1 MFAVQADGSEITTIE
16 GLAKDGQ
23 LHPLQEGFWQEHGL
37 QCGYCTPGMIMSAV
51 NLLNETPNPTEQQIR
66 EGISGNFCRCTGY
79 QHIVNAIQSA
89 CGREEI
95 AMATTPVLPKL
106 VGERVKRREDPR
118 LIQGRGTYVDDI
130 KIAGMQHLAFKRC
143 DVAHGRI
150 RSIDVS
156 AAEAMDG
163 VEAVFTGAQ
172 IAELLAPMPIATPF
186 PSPPHRAVAVDVVR
200 YAGEP
205 VAVVVASNRYTA
217 RDAADAIVV
226 DIDPLPAVVDP
237 ELAMTGQPT
246 VIHPDFPNNLAVA
259 LVPSGTGVT
268 PDGKVDDSAIDK
280 AFAQAEVVVSQRM
293 MNQRLV
299 PNAIEPRGVVAHF
312 EPGKGSMT
320 IWSSTQ
326 NPHILR
332 SMIAAM
338 TGLGQDQVRAI
349 APEVGG
355 GFGAKINIYAEEYV
369 TAAISKR
376 LGIPVKWIEDRSE
389 AFVATTHGRDIIG
402 YVDIAATRSGK
413 VLGLKMRLIADIGAY
428 NMLLTA
434 AIPTLTM
441 LMANGTYA
449 IPAIRTTL
457 TEVFT
462 NKTPTD
468 AYRGAGRP
476 EATYFV
482 ERAMDMLARELK
494 MDPGELRRRNFIPP
508 DQFPYATQMGAV
520 YDSGD
525 YPKALDLALKA
536 SNWKALV
543 AERDA
548 ARKDGR
554 LVGLGLAMYVEV
566 CGLGPSSSLPTGG
579 WEHSQVTIE
588 RDGRISATTGA
599 SPHGQGNETTFA
611 QMLADQFSVPIEH
624 ITIHHGDTGVV
635 KQGIGTFG
643 SRSQAVGGAALH
655 LAGGKVKAKMAK
667 FAAALLEA
675 HEDDIV
681 FENGRIG
688 VKGSPASAKSFAE
701 VAGYAYVPV
710 PLPPG
715 LEPGLSE
722 EAFFE
727 PANNTYP
734 FGCVIT
740 MLEIDRET
748 GEPTLLK
755 LVAVDDAGH
764 LINPLIVEGQ
774 IHGGLAQGIGQ
785 AMVEEAVYNDDGQLL
800 TGSFMDY
807 ALPRATDFPRFELH
821 ATVTPTPVNPLGA
834 KGVGEA
840 GTLGSTPS
848 IVNAAVDALAEFGVT
863 HIDMML
869 RPEKLWRIIHGG
881 QA

>member
-1 MFAVQADGSEITTIE
+1 MAV
-16 GLAKDGQ
+16 
-23 LHPLQEGFWQEHGL
+23 
-37 QCGYCTPGMIMSAV
+37 
-51 NLLNETPNPTEQQIR
+51 
-66 EGISGNFCRCTGY
+66 
-79 QHIVNAIQSA
+79 
-89 CGREEI
+89 
-95 AMATTPVLPKL
+95 TPVLPKL
-106 VGERVKRREDPR
+106 VGARVKRREDPR

-130 KIAGMQHLAFKRC
+130 ALVGMLHMAFKRS

-150 RSIDVS
+150 RSIDTS

-163 VEAVFTGAQ
+163 VEAVFTGKQ
-172 IAELLAPMPIATPF
+172 IAEILDPMPIGTPF
-186 PSPPHRAVAVDVVR
+186 PSPEHRAVAVDTVR
-200 YAGEP
+200 YGGEP
-205 VAVVVASNRYTA
+205 VAVVVASDRYVA
-217 RDAADAIVV
+217 RDAADAIAVTY
-226 DIDPLPAVVDP
+226 DTLPAVVDL
-237 ELAMTGQPT
+237 EQAMTGKPA

-259 LVPSGTGVT
+259 LVPSGTGVSAS
-268 PDGKVDDSAIDK
+268 GEVDDTAVNE
-280 AFAQAEVVVSQRM
+280 AFAKAEVVISQRM
-293 MNQRLV
+293 MNQRLA
-299 PNAIEPRGVVAHF
+299 PSAMEPRGVVAQF
-312 EPGKGSMT
+312 EPGKGTMT

-332 SMIAAM
+332 TMIAAL

-355 GFGAKINIYAEEYV
+355 GFGAKINIYGEEYV
-369 TAAISKR
+369 AAAVAKK
-376 LGIPVKWIEDRSE
+376 LGISVKWVEDRSE
-389 AFVATTHGRDIIG
+389 AFVATTHGRDILA
-402 YVDIAATRSGK
+402 YVDLAAKRDGT
-413 VLGLKMRLIADIGAY
+413 VLGLKIRLIADIGAY

-441 LMANGTYA
+441 MMANATYK

-494 MDPGELRRRNFIPP
+494 MDPAELRRKNFIQPSE
-508 DQFPYATQMGAV
+508 FPFTTQMGAI

-525 YPKALDLALKA
+525 YEKALDAALKA
-536 SNWKALV
+536 CDWEGLKK
-543 AERDA
+543 ERDA
-548 ARKDGR
+548 ARKQGR
-554 LVGLGLAMYVEV
+554 LVGLGLSMYVEV

-599 SPHGQGNETTFA
+599 SPHGQGNETTFG
-611 QMLADQFSVPIEH
+611 QMLADQFGVPIEH
-624 ITIHHGDTGVV
+624 ITILHGDTGVV

-643 SRSQAVGGAALH
+643 SRSQAVGGTALM
-655 LAGGKVKAKMAK
+655 LAGSKVRAKMAK

-675 HEDDIV
+675 HEDDLV
-681 FENGRIG
+681 FENGTIA
-688 VKGSPASAKSFAE
+688 VKGSPAQGKSFAS
-701 VAGYAYVPV
+701 VAAFAYVPV
-710 PLPPG
+710 PLPEG
-715 LEPGLSE
+715 LDPGLSD

-727 PANNTYP
+727 PTNNTYP
-734 FGCVIT
+734 FGCHIS
-740 MLEIDRET
+740 MLEIDRQT

-755 LVAVDDAGH
+755 LVAVDDAGN

-785 AMVEEAVYNDDGQLL
+785 AMVEEVVYNEDGQLI

-807 ALPRATDFPRFELH
+807 AIPRAIDFPTFELT
-821 ATVTPTPVNPLGA
+821 ATVTPTPSNPLGA

-840 GTLGSTPS
+840 GTLGSTPC
-848 IVNAAVDALAEFGVT
+848 IVAAAVDALSEFGVK
-863 HIDMML
+863 HVDMML
-869 RPEKLWRIIHGG
+869 RPEKLWRIIQGG
-881 QA
+881 QS

>member
-1 MFAVQADGSEITTIE
+1 M
-16 GLAKDGQ
+16 
-23 LHPLQEGFWQEHGL
+23 P
-37 QCGYCTPGMIMSAV
+37 P
-51 NLLNETPNPTEQQIR
+51 
-66 EGISGNFCRCTGY
+66 
-79 QHIVNAIQSA
+79 
-89 CGREEI
+89 
-95 AMATTPVLPKL
+95 TPVLPKL
-106 VGERVKRREDPR
+106 VGQRVKRREDPR
-118 LIQGRGTYVDDI
+118 LIQGRGTYVDDV
-130 KIAGMQHLAFKRC
+130 KIAGMQHIAFKRS

-150 RSIDVS
+150 VSIDTS
-156 AAEAMDG
+156 AAQAMDG

-172 IAELLAPMPIATPF
+172 IAELLPPMPIGTPF
-186 PSPPHRAVAVDVVR
+186 PSPDHRAVAVDVVR

-205 VAVVVASNRYTA
+205 VAVVVAADRYVA

-226 DIDPLPAVVDP
+226 SYDVLPAVVDP
-237 ELAMTGQPT
+237 EVAMTGKPA
-246 VIHPDFPNNLAVA
+246 VIHAAFPNNLAVP

-268 PDGKVDDSAIDK
+268 PGGKVDDSAIDR
-280 AFAQAEVVVSQRM
+280 AFAQAEVVISQRM
-293 MNQRLV
+293 VNQRLV
-299 PNAIEPRGVVAHF
+299 PNAMEPRGVVAHF
-312 EPGKGSMT
+312 EPGKGTMT

-332 SMIAAM
+332 TMIAAL
-338 TGLGQDQVRAI
+338 TGMGQDQVRAI

-355 GFGAKINIYAEEYV
+355 GFGAKINIYGEEYV
-369 TAAISKR
+369 CAAVSKR

-402 YVDIAATRSGK
+402 YVDLAAKRDGT

-441 LMANGTYA
+441 LMANATYD

-494 MDPGELRRRNFIPP
+494 MDPADVRRKNFIPSNK
-508 DQFPYATQMGAV
+508 FPFQTQMGAV

-525 YPKALDLALKA
+525 YAKALDAALQKSGWSDLKKQCA
-536 SNWKALV
+536 
-543 AERDA
+543 A
-548 ARKDGR
+548 ARAQGR
-554 LVGLGLAMYVEV
+554 LVGLGLSMYVEV
-566 CGLGPSSSLPTGG
+566 CGIGPSATLPTGG
-579 WEHSQVTIE
+579 WEHSQVTVE

-611 QMLADQFSVPIEH
+611 QMLADQFAVPIEH
-624 ITIHHGDTGVV
+624 VTILHGDTAVV

-655 LAGGKVKAKMAK
+655 MAGTKVKAKMAK

-675 HEDDIV
+675 HEDDLV
-681 FENGRIG
+681 FENGMIS
-688 VKGSPASAKSFAE
+688 VKGAPARGKSFAD
-701 VAGYAYVPV
+701 VAGFAYIPV
-710 PLPPG
+710 PLPQG

-727 PANNTYP
+727 PSNNTYP
-734 FGCVIT
+734 FGCHIS

-748 GEPTLLK
+748 GEPKLLK
-755 LVAVDDAGH
+755 LVAVDDAGN

-785 AMVEEAVYNDDGQLL
+785 AMIEEAVYNSDGQLV

-807 ALPRATDFPRFELH
+807 ALPRAIDFPRFELH
-821 ATVTPTPVNPLGA
+821 STVTPTPVNPLGA

-840 GTLGSTPS
+840 GTLGSTPC
-848 IVNAAVDALAEFGVT
+848 IVSAAVDALSEFGVK

-869 RPEKLWRIIHGG
+869 RPEKLWRIIHGPRQGSGQGG

>member
-1 MFAVQADGSEITTIE
+1 
-16 GLAKDGQ
+16 
-23 LHPLQEGFWQEHGL
+23 
-37 QCGYCTPGMIMSAV
+37 
-51 NLLNETPNPTEQQIR
+51 
-66 EGISGNFCRCTGY
+66 
-79 QHIVNAIQSA
+79 
-89 CGREEI
+89 
-95 AMATTPVLPKL
+95 MATTPVLPKL

-130 KIAGMQHLAFKRC
+130 KVVGMQHLAFKRS
-143 DVAHGRI
+143 DIAHGRI
-150 RSIDVS
+150 RSIDVT
-156 AAEAMDG
+156 AALAMDG
-163 VEAVFTGAQ
+163 VEAVFTGAE
-172 IAELLAPMPIATPF
+172 IAEMLGPMPIGTPF
-186 PSPPHRAVAVDVVR
+186 PSPPHRAVATDVVR

-226 DIDPLPAVVDP
+226 DIDPLPAVIDL
-237 ELAMTGQPT
+237 EKAMTGQPV
-246 VIHPDFPNNLAVA
+246 VIHPDFANNLAVP
-259 LVPSGTGVT
+259 LVPSGTGVS
-268 PDGKVDDSAIDK
+268 PDGKVDDTAIDQ
-280 AFAQAEVVVSQRM
+280 AFAAAEVVISQRM
-293 MNQRLV
+293 VNQRLV
-299 PNAIEPRGVVAHF
+299 PNAMEPRGVVAHF

-332 SMIAAM
+332 TMIAAM

-355 GFGAKINIYAEEYV
+355 GFGAKINIYGEEYV
-369 TAAISKR
+369 AAVVTKR
-376 LGIPVKWIEDRSE
+376 LGVPVKWVEDRSE
-389 AFVATTHGRDIIG
+389 AFVATTHGRDILG
-402 YVDIAATRSGK
+402 YIDIAANRDGK
-413 VLGLKMRLIADIGAY
+413 VLGLKMRLVADIGAY

-441 LMANGTYA
+441 LMANGTYD

-494 MDPGELRRRNFIPP
+494 MDPAELRRRNFIPK
-508 DQFPYATQMGAV
+508 DKFPFATQMGAV

-525 YPKALDLALKA
+525 YDKALDAALKA
-536 SNWKALV
+536 CNWTALV

-548 ARKDGR
+548 ARKEGR

-566 CGLGPSSSLPTGG
+566 CGIGPSSSLPTGG

-611 QMLADQFSVPIEH
+611 QMLADQFSVPLEH
-624 ITIHHGDTGVV
+624 ITILHGDTGVV

-643 SRSQAVGGAALH
+643 SRSQAVGGTALH

-681 FENGRIG
+681 FENGRVG
-688 VKGSPASAKSFAE
+688 VKGAPASSKAFAE
-701 VAGYAYVPV
+701 IAGYAYVPV

-715 LEPGLSE
+715 LEPGLSD

-734 FGCVIT
+734 FGCHIS

-755 LVAVDDAGH
+755 LVAVDDAGN

-774 IHGGLAQGIGQ
+774 IHGGLAQGVGQ
-785 AMVEEAVYNDDGQLL
+785 AMIEEAVYSDEGQLL

-807 ALPRATDFPRFELH
+807 AMPRATDFPRFEMVS
-821 ATVTPTPVNPLGA
+821 TVTPTPVNPLGA

-840 GTLGSTPS
+840 GTLGSTPC
-848 IVNAAVDALAEFGVT
+848 IVNAAVDALSDFGVK
-863 HIDMML
+863 HVDMML
-869 RPEKLWRIIHGG
+869 RPEKLWRLIHGG

>member
-1 MFAVQADGSEITTIE
+1 
-16 GLAKDGQ
+16 
-23 LHPLQEGFWQEHGL
+23 
-37 QCGYCTPGMIMSAV
+37 
-51 NLLNETPNPTEQQIR
+51 
-66 EGISGNFCRCTGY
+66 
-79 QHIVNAIQSA
+79 
-89 CGREEI
+89 
-95 AMATTPVLPKL
+95 
-106 VGERVKRREDPR
+106 
-118 LIQGRGTYVDDI
+118 
-130 KIAGMQHLAFKRC
+130 
-143 DVAHGRI
+143 
-150 RSIDVS
+150 
-156 AAEAMDG
+156 
-163 VEAVFTGAQ
+163 
-172 IAELLAPMPIATPF
+172 
-186 PSPPHRAVAVDVVR
+186 
-200 YAGEP
+200 
-205 VAVVVASNRYTA
+205 
-217 RDAADAIVV
+217 
-226 DIDPLPAVVDP
+226 
-237 ELAMTGQPT
+237 MTGKPT

-259 LVPSGTGVT
+259 LVPSGTGVGA
-268 PDGKVDDSAIDK
+268 DGTVDDTAIDQ
-280 AFAQAEVVVSQRM
+280 AFAAAEVVISQRM

-299 PNAIEPRGVVAHF
+299 PNAMEPRGVVAHF

-332 SMIAAM
+332 TMIAAL

-355 GFGAKINIYAEEYV
+355 GFGAKINIYGEEYV
-369 TAAISKR
+369 AAAVSKA
-376 LGIPVKWIEDRSE
+376 LGLPVKWIEDRSE

-402 YVDIAATRSGK
+402 YVDVAARRDGK
-413 VLGLKMRLIADIGAY
+413 VLGLKLRLIADVGAY

-441 LMANGTYA
+441 LMANGTYD

-494 MDPGELRRRNFIPP
+494 MDPAELRRRNFIGA
-508 DQFPYATQMGAV
+508 DKFPYQTQMGAV

-525 YPKALDLALKA
+525 YLKALDRALEV
-536 SNWKALV
+536 SNWSGLI

-566 CGLGPSSSLPTGG
+566 CGIGPSSSLPTGG

-611 QMLADQFSVPIEH
+611 QMLGDQFGVPIEH
-624 ITIHHGDTGVV
+624 ITIHHGDTGIV

-643 SRSQAVGGAALH
+643 SRSQAVGGTALH

-688 VKGSPASAKSFAE
+688 VKGAPASAKSFAE
-701 VAGYAYVPV
+701 VAAYAYVPV

-715 LEPGLSE
+715 LDPGLSE

-734 FGCVIT
+734 FGCHIT

-748 GEPTLLK
+748 GEPRLLK
-755 LVAVDDAGH
+755 LFAVDDAGH

-785 AMVEEAVYNDDGQLL
+785 AMIEEAVYNDDGQLM

-807 ALPRATDFPRFELH
+807 AMPRATDFPRFEMH

-848 IVNAAVDALAEFGVT
+848 IVNAAVDALAGFGVT

>member
-1 MFAVQADGSEITTIE
+1 MAVA
-16 GLAKDGQ
+16 
-23 LHPLQEGFWQEHGL
+23 
-37 QCGYCTPGMIMSAV
+37 
-51 NLLNETPNPTEQQIR
+51 
-66 EGISGNFCRCTGY
+66 
-79 QHIVNAIQSA
+79 
-89 CGREEI
+89 
-95 AMATTPVLPKL
+95 TPVLPKL

-130 KIAGMQHLAFKRC
+130 KITGMRHMAFKRS
-143 DVAHGRI
+143 DIAHGKI
-150 RSIDVS
+150 TSVDTK
-156 AAEAMDG
+156 AAAAMDG
-163 VEAVFTGAQ
+163 VEAVYTGAD
-172 IAELLAPMPIATPF
+172 IAKILAPMPIGTPF
-186 PSPPHRAVAVDVVR
+186 PSPPHHAVAVDTVR
-200 YAGEP
+200 YAGEA
-205 VAVVVASNRYTA
+205 VAVVVASDRYVA

-226 DIDPLPAVVDP
+226 TYDPLPVVVDP
-237 ELAMTGQPT
+237 ELAMTGKPT

-259 LVPSGTGVT
+259 LVPSGTGVA
-268 PDGKVDDSAIDK
+268 PDFSVIDNTAVDK
-280 AFAQAEVVVSQRM
+280 AFADAEVVISQRM
-293 MNQRLV
+293 MNHRLV
-299 PNAIEPRGVVAHF
+299 PNAMEPRGVIAHW
-312 EPGKGSMT
+312 EPGKEAMT

-326 NPHILR
+326 NPHILKT
-332 SMIAAM
+332 MIAAM
-338 TGLGQDQVRAI
+338 NGLGQHQVRAI

-369 TAAISKR
+369 ASVVSKK
-376 LGIPVKWIEDRSE
+376 LGLPIKWIEDRSE

-402 YVDIAATRSGK
+402 YIDVAAKRDGK

-441 LMANGTYA
+441 LMANGTYD

-476 EATYFV
+476 EATYFL
-482 ERAMDMLARELK
+482 ERAMDMLAVELK
-494 MDPGELRRRNFIPP
+494 MDPAELRRKNFIPANK
-508 DQFPYATQMGAV
+508 FPYQTQMGAV
-520 YDSGD
+520 YDSGN
-525 YPKALDLALKA
+525 YEKAMDAALKA
-536 SNWKALV
+536 ANWKGLI
-543 AERDA
+543 AERDK
-548 ARKDGR
+548 ARKEGR
-554 LVGLGLAMYVEV
+554 LVGLGLSMYVEV

-579 WEHSQVTIE
+579 WEHGQVTVE
-588 RDGRISATTGA
+588 RDGRITATTGA

-611 QMLADQFSVPIEH
+611 QMLADQFGIPIDH
-624 ITIHHGDTGVV
+624 ITILHGDTGTV

-643 SRSQAVGGAALH
+643 SRSQAVAGTALH
-655 LAGGKVKAKMAK
+655 LAGGKVKQKMAQ
-667 FAAALLEA
+667 FAAAMLEA
-675 HEDDIV
+675 NADDIV
-681 FENGRIG
+681 FENGTVG
-688 VKGSPASAKSFAE
+688 VKGSPASAKPFAA

-715 LEPGLSE
+715 LEPGLSD

-734 FGCVIT
+734 FGCHIS

-755 LVAVDDAGH
+755 MVAVDDAGN

-785 AMVEEAVYNDDGQLL
+785 AMIEEAVYNEDGQLM

-807 ALPRATDFPRFELH
+807 AMPRAIDFPRFELS
-821 ATVTPTPVNPLGA
+821 ATVTPTPSNPLGA

-848 IVNAAVDALAEFGVT
+848 IVSAAVDALSPLGVK

-869 RPEKLWRIIHGG
+869 RPEKLWKLIQGG
-881 QA
+881 RS

>member
-1 MFAVQADGSEITTIE
+1 MPAS
-16 GLAKDGQ
+16 
-23 LHPLQEGFWQEHGL
+23 
-37 QCGYCTPGMIMSAV
+37 
-51 NLLNETPNPTEQQIR
+51 
-66 EGISGNFCRCTGY
+66 
-79 QHIVNAIQSA
+79 
-89 CGREEI
+89 
-95 AMATTPVLPKL
+95 PVLPKL

-118 LIQGRGTYVDDI
+118 LIQGRGTYVDDV
-130 KIAGMQHLAFKRC
+130 KLVGMRHLAFKRS
-143 DVAHGRI
+143 DVAHGHI
-150 RSIDVS
+150 RSVDTS
-156 AAEAMDG
+156 AAEAMNG
-163 VEAVFTGAQ
+163 VEAVFTGAR
-172 IAELLAPMPIATPF
+172 IAELLGPMPIGTPF
-186 PSPPHRAVAVDVVR
+186 PSPPHRAVAADVVR

-205 VAVVVASNRYTA
+205 VAVVVASDRYTA

-226 DIDPLPAVVDP
+226 DIEPLPVVVDP
-237 ELAMTGQPT
+237 ERAMQGQPT
-246 VIHPDFPNNLAVA
+246 VIHADFPNNLAVA
-259 LVPSGTGVT
+259 LVPSGTGVGA
-268 PDGKVDDSAIDK
+268 DGSVDDTAIDK
-280 AFAQAEVVVSQRM
+280 AFANAEVRISQRM

-299 PNAIEPRGVVAHF
+299 PNAMEPRGVVAHF
-312 EPGKGSMT
+312 EPGKGTMT

-332 SMIAAM
+332 TMIAAM

-355 GFGAKINIYAEEYV
+355 GFGAKINIYGEEYV
-369 TAAISKR
+369 AAVVSKE
-376 LGIPVKWIEDRSE
+376 LGVPVKWVEDRSE

-402 YVDIAATRSGK
+402 YVDVAATRDGK
-413 VLGLKMRLIADIGAY
+413 VLGLKLRLIADIGAY

-434 AIPTLTM
+434 AVPTLTM
-441 LMANGTYA
+441 LMANGTYD

-482 ERAMDMLARELK
+482 ERAMDMLARELN
-494 MDPGELRRRNFIPP
+494 MDPAELRRRNLIAA
-508 DQFPYATQMGAV
+508 DKFPYQTQMGAV

-525 YPKALDLALKA
+525 YLKALERALEA
-536 SNWKALV
+536 ANWNGLI

-548 ARKDGR
+548 ARQEGR
-554 LVGLGLAMYVEV
+554 LVGIGLAMYVEV

-611 QMLADQFSVPIEH
+611 QMLGDQFGVPIDH
-624 ITIHHGDTGVV
+624 ITIHHGDTGIV

-643 SRSQAVGGAALH
+643 SRSQAVGGTALH

-675 HEDDIV
+675 HEDDLV
-681 FENGRIG
+681 FENGQIG
-688 VKGSPASAKSFAE
+688 VKGAPASARSFAE

-715 LEPGLSE
+715 LDPGLSE

-734 FGCVIT
+734 FGCHIT
-740 MLEIDRET
+740 MLEIDRDT
-748 GEPTLLK
+748 GEPRLLK
-755 LVAVDDAGH
+755 VVAVDDAGH
-764 LINPLIVEGQ
+764 LINPMIVEGQ

-785 AMVEEAVYNDDGQLL
+785 AMVEEAVYSENGQLL

-840 GTLGSTPS
+840 GTLGATPS

-881 QA
+881 HQ

>member
-1 MFAVQADGSEITTIE
+1 MPS
-16 GLAKDGQ
+16 
-23 LHPLQEGFWQEHGL
+23 
-37 QCGYCTPGMIMSAV
+37 
-51 NLLNETPNPTEQQIR
+51 
-66 EGISGNFCRCTGY
+66 
-79 QHIVNAIQSA
+79 
-89 CGREEI
+89 
-95 AMATTPVLPKL
+95 PVLPKL
-106 VGERVKRREDPR
+106 VGQRVKRREDPR
-118 LIQGRGTYVDDI
+118 LIQGRATYVDDI
-130 KIAGMQHLAFKRC
+130 KIAGMQHLAFKRS
-143 DVAHGRI
+143 DIAHGRI
-150 RSIDVS
+150 RSIDTS
-156 AAEAMDG
+156 AALAMDG
-163 VEAVFTGAQ
+163 VEAIYTGAQ
-172 IAELLAPMPIATPF
+172 IAELVPPMPVGTPW
-186 PSPPHRAVAVDVVR
+186 PAPEHRALAVDTVR

-205 VAVVVASNRYTA
+205 VAVVVARDRYVA

-226 DIDPLPAVVDP
+226 SYDPLPVVVDP

-246 VIHPDFPNNLAVA
+246 VIYPGFANNLALA
-259 LVPSGTGVT
+259 GVPGGTGVSGNT
-268 PDGKVDDSAIDK
+268 VDNSAIDK
-280 AFAQAEVVVSQRM
+280 AFAQADVVISQRM
-293 MNQRLV
+293 VNHRLV

-312 EPGKGSMT
+312 EPGKGTMT

-326 NPHILR
+326 NPHVLR
-332 SMIAAM
+332 SIIAAM
-338 TGLGQDQVRAI
+338 NGLGQDQVRAI

-355 GFGAKINIYAEEYV
+355 GFGAKINVYGEDFVA
-369 TAAISKR
+369 AAISKQ
-376 LGIPVKWIEDRSE
+376 LGIPIKWIEDRSE
-389 AFVATTHGRDIIG
+389 AFVATSHGRDIIG
-402 YVDIAATRSGK
+402 YVDLAAKRDGT
-413 VLGLKMRLIADIGAY
+413 VLGLKLRLIADVGAY
-428 NMLLTA
+428 NFLFTA
-434 AIPTLTM
+434 MIPTLTM
-441 LMANGTYA
+441 LMANATYN
-449 IPAIRTTL
+449 IPAIRVTV

-482 ERAMDMLARELK
+482 ERALDMLARELK
-494 MDPGELRRRNFIPP
+494 IDPADVRRKNFIRP
-508 DQFPYATQMGAV
+508 DQFPFATQMGAV

-525 YPKALDLALKA
+525 YEKALDLALKNA
-536 SNWKALV
+536 GWDQLKKD
-543 AERDA
+543 RDA
-548 ARKDGR
+548 AKKEGR

-566 CGLGPSSSLPTGG
+566 CGLGPSAILPTGG

-611 QMLADQFSVPIEH
+611 QMLADQFGVPIEH
-624 ITIHHGDTGVV
+624 VTILHGDTAVV

-655 LAGGKVKAKMAK
+655 LAGGKVKTKMAK
-667 FAAALLEA
+667 FASAMLEA
-675 HEDDIV
+675 NENDLV
-681 FENGRIG
+681 FENGRVF
-688 VKGSPASAKSFAE
+688 VKGAPASGKSFAE
-701 VAGYAYVPV
+701 VAAFAYVPV

-727 PANNTYP
+727 PTNNTYP
-734 FGCVIT
+734 FGCHISVV
-740 MLEIDRET
+740 EVDRET

-785 AMVEEAVYNDDGQLL
+785 AMIEEAVYNADGQLV

-807 ALPRATDFPRFELH
+807 AMPRATDFPRFELD

-848 IVNAAVDALAEFGVT
+848 IVCAVVDALSEFGVK